1 MRPGELK
8 SSDDPTPRRLL
19 HVGGARD
26 VRIAVAKDRGTRR
39 NRSGDE
45 GGISRLFGE
54 LEGAFRV
61 RRTPLVDA
69 AKEWIDQLE
78 QDPKLEHRVVDMLER
93 LLEQRR
99 RGAPVNKAAAEGKEL
114 KRARAE
120 IPRREGKNGL
130 DQRHRAGAP
139 ARDVEFGCI
148 DRAPCALGRL
158 RSRSEFE
165 RQFHE
170 FRRRCWCGSRTGA
183 RRRLLQAAWPR
194 PTLPPPLR

>member
-19 HVGGARD
+19 QAGSARD
-26 VRIAVAKDRGTRR
+26 VRIAVAKDCGARR
-39 NRSGDE
+39 HRSGDE
-45 GGISRLFGE
+45 RGIFRLFGE

-78 QDPKLEHRVVDMLER
+78 QDPKLEHRVVDMVER

-99 RGAPVNKAAAEGKEL
+99 RGAPVDKAAAEGKEL
-114 KRARAE
+114 KRARAK

-130 DQRHRAGAP
+130 D
-139 ARDVEFGCI
+139 
-148 DRAPCALGRL
+148 
-158 RSRSEFE
+158 
-165 RQFHE
+165 
-170 FRRRCWCGSRTGA
+170 
-183 RRRLLQAAWPR
+183 
-194 PTLPPPLR
+194 